1 LYRIAFILIAAL
13 AVAAGL
19 LIGTLNSEVAA
30 LDLLWVQLEWP
41 LGLIVL
47 GAVTAGL
54 LLGLVLAWFFSILPL
69 RARLR
74 RAGRK
79 DGGFEAAGSL
89 KRIDD

>member
-1 LYRIAFILIAAL
+1 LYRIAFILIIAL

-54 LLGLVLAWFFSILPL
+54 LLGLLLAWLFSILPL

-74 RAGRK
+74 KAGRK
-79 DGGFEAAGSL
+79 DGGFEATGSL